1 MKKRILLIALLTGI
15 LIGVKQGKAQ
25 ESGIRFEP
33 RGWKEALEK
42 AAQEKKLIFIDFY
55 TEWCGPCLTMAEEVF
70 PRMEIGN
77 FYNTHFINLKIDAEK
92 GEGKTLREK
101 Y

>member
-33 RGWKEALEK
+33 LGWKEALEK

-55 TEWCGPCLTMAEEVF
+55 TEWCGIFT
-70 PRMEIGN
+70 
-77 FYNTHFINLKIDAEK
+77 
-92 GEGKTLREK
+92 TLIL
-101 Y
+101 